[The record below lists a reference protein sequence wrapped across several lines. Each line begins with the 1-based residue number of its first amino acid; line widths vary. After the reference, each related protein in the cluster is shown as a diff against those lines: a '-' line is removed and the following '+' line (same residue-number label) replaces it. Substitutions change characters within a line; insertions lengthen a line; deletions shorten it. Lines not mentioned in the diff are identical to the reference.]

1 MDGVEENAKAL
12 SLARIDTS
20 ERLLRRLVVEAVR
33 RLVRSFLDR
42 GRWRRDRRHL
52 AALWHGA
59 SADQELAAAVL
70 QAQIRSGLSGR
81 HFFS

>member
-12 SLARIDTS
+12 SLARINTS

-52 AALWHGA
+52 AALDERALRDLGIARDEIA
-59 SADQELAAAVL
+59 SDDDASSPWGSF
-70 QAQIRSGLSGR
+70 R
-81 HFFS
+81 